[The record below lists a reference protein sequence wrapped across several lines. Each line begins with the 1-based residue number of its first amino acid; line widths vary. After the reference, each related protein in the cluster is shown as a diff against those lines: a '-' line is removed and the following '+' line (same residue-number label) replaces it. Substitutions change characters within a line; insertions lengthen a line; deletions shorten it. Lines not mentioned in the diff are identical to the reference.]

1 MIVTYKSDDNTIII
15 DKNSDF
21 SVDSG
26 VFFIH
31 TLKQMA
37 NEKDATTEFKSLW
50 NVIETWL
57 DCKNRE
63 LSKSDE
69 NKIAKAWKAYYAIG
83 KSPSIELQPAFDMF
97 SKKYREEGYCY
108 SSDKAPSEVINV
120 FDKLMATDEQI
131 EAKRKS
137 DFQKGES
144 NKLGTIPKP
153 KVNKKV
159 APSKN
164 ENYPKFLCHLQTKK
178 GRIFYAML
186 STLLIFLSFN
196 GIDESFELI
205 HRYFFALIVVFL
217 TGSFVAFGFL
227 TIVDLFIN
235 KFISNWQNIKDLW
248 HNRKD
253 LRLLCFGS
261 LYWAI
266 GVFLYVAI
274 FDPYHDGSWK
284 YMDDWGHMFSI
295 MIAPPFFIISA
306 IFIYL
311 KYIK

>member
-15 DKNSDF
+15 DEGSDF
-21 SVDSG
+21 SADLG
-26 VFFIH
+26 VFYIH

-37 NEKDATTEFKSLW
+37 NEKDATTELKSLW

-63 LSKSDE
+63 LSKNDD

-83 KSPSIELQPAFDMF
+83 NSPSLELQPAFDMY

-108 SSDKAPSEVINV
+108 SSDKAPSEVMDV

-137 DFQKGES
+137 DFQHGER

-164 ENYPKFLCHLQTKK
+164 ENYPKILSHLQTKK
-178 GRIFYAML
+178 GRFFYAML
-186 STLLIFLSFN
+186 LGILIMVSIM
-196 GIDESFELI
+196 GIPIFIDSMQRGFFEG
-205 HRYFFALIVVFL
+205 IVVILIL
-217 TGSFVAFGFL
+217 TSFGFGFL
-227 TIVDLFIN
+227 TIGDIFIN
-235 KFISNWQNIKDLW
+235 KLISNWKNIKDLW

-306 IFIYL
+306 ILIYQ